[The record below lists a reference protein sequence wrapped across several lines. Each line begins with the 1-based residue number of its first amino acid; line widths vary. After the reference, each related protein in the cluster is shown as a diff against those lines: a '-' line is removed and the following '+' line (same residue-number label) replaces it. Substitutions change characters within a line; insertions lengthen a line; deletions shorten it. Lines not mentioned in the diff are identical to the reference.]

1 SLSKEE
7 LIELTGKKVDIA
19 NKAGYKV
26 PLDYLTE
33 VLEIPL
39 EEKEIDEI
47 LKNQEK
53 AEKWDKYSKQFE
65 TALQLYSNAKTIDEF
80 FLKNKLPQFIIN
92 INDEAKILLKQTH
105 DREIVERLKKLIE
118 MNIHSHFPS
127 ENTIPIRELQKIMED
142 KSVKKIG

>member
-1 SLSKEE
+1 MKP
-7 LIELTGKKVDIA
+7 LTKK
-19 NKAGYKV
+19 
-26 PLDYLTE
+26 T
-33 VLEIPL
+33 LEIGTFQD
-39 EEKEIDEI
+39 KEGNPTMGLMIQTAYPIDQMQEI